1 MERQLDRDAR
11 RMERGRHPKH
21 LRKSERR
28 YGGSYQDELQARA
41 EERMDY
47 AARSADA
54 NLAPS
59 SNQRAAAPYQPRNRH
74 LQERGLLAGSL
85 VADLLGVAAN
95 TVAHAAGSSTCR
107 NADFFKSNSANAPP
121 AARQNNQQHGD
132 TRGETLFDQEVEEAN
147 QYDIRGIETVR
158 RVLREDVLYLM
169 IVNMP
174 SEGEMAEAWEQLE
187 IAGFR

>member
-21 LRKSERR
+21 LRRSERR
-28 YGGSYQDELQARA
+28 YGGNYQDELQARS
-41 EERMDY
+41 EERRDY
-47 AARSADA
+47 VARSADA
-54 NLAPS
+54 NRMTSPS
-59 SNQRAAAPYQPRNRH
+59 QGAAAPYQPQNRH

-95 TVAHAAGSSTCR
+95 TVAHAAGGSNYR
-107 NADFFKSNSANAPP
+107 NADFFKSNSANAPT
-121 AARQNNQQHGD
+121 AARQDNQQYRD
-132 TRGETLFDQEVEEAN
+132 TRGETLFDQEIEEAN
-147 QYDIRGIETVR
+147 QYDVRSIETVR

-174 SEGEMAEAWEQLE
+174 SEAEMAEAWEQLE
-187 IAGFR
+187 TAGFK